1 MDSNSGSSYNRATGI
16 SSLSSLQPL
25 RVLDTGGSRPCLSG
39 RKPARE
45 GAAVQ
50 EAGLTGAKGP
60 ESGNPGPQGVLSGGA
75 ESQPA
80 RARFH
85 LPRRRAPR
93 GGGAQLPQPI
103 SDAGS
108 GSCSY
113 KGLGA
118 AAARPRA
125 RSAQR
130 GLEGG
135 REGGRGERTE
145 HPGPD
150 RPGRGAAAKD
160 RAPRSLS
167 GSATSP
173 GPAGPRRG
181 RSQSRARSLFPS
193 PAARRPPRGPAIR
206 ARVLGLGPV
215 PGPRGS
221 RRLHLHLC
229 SGRARGRPGRT
240 PE

>member
-1 MDSNSGSSYNRATGI
+1 M
-16 SSLSSLQPL
+16 LS
-25 RVLDTGGSRPCLSG
+25 VC
-39 RKPARE
+39 
-45 GAAVQ
+45 
-50 EAGLTGAKGP
+50 AK
-60 ESGNPGPQGVLSGGA
+60 SW
-75 ESQPA
+75 PA

-103 SDAGS
+103 SDAGAS
-108 GSCSY
+108 SCCY

-130 GLEGG
+130 GPAGG

-145 HPGPD
+145 HGGPD
-150 RPGRGAAAKD
+150 QPGRGAAAKG

-193 PAARRPPRGPAIR
+193 PAARRPPRGPVIR
-206 ARVLGLGPV
+206 ARVPGLGPV
-215 PGPRGS
+215 PGPRGI
-221 RRLHLHLC
+221 RCPHRDLC
-229 SGRARGRPGRT
+229 SGRTRGRPGRT
-240 PE
+240 PA

>member
-1 MDSNSGSSYNRATGI
+1 M
-16 SSLSSLQPL
+16 
-25 RVLDTGGSRPCLSG
+25 
-39 RKPARE
+39 
-45 GAAVQ
+45 Q
-50 EAGLTGAKGP
+50 EAGSTGARGP
-60 ESGNPGPQGVLSGGA
+60 ESGNPSPQGVLFGGA

-85 LPRRRAPR
+85 LPRRRAPG

-118 AAARPRA
+118 AASRPRA

-150 RPGRGAAAKD
+150 KPGRGAAAKG

-167 GSATSP
+167 GSSTSP

-229 SGRARGRPGRT
+229 SGRVRGRPGRT
-240 PE
+240 PA